1 MSMNNQGENEGI
13 VYVLTNEAMPGLVKI
28 GKTKRD
34 DLKSRLN
41 ELNGTGVPFPF
52 DVFYASKVAD
62 AHKVERS
69 LHEAFG
75 PYRPNP
81 KREFFKIEPEQA
93 QAALGIAGG
102 EEITDEVASESK
114 LIDHEGNQAAERY
127 KSRRPNLNFIEMGIP
142 IGAEL
147 VCNKT
152 SEIAKVVGAKKV
164 KFNEAEM
171 TLTMATRMTL
181 GLSSDAVIRPVS
193 YWDYDQRSL
202 MDIYEETY

>member
-1 MSMNNQGENEGI
+1 MNNHAEYEGI

-52 DVFYASKVAD
+52 DVFFAAKVAD
-62 AHKVERS
+62 AQDVEKRLHK
-69 LHEAFG
+69 AFG

-81 KREFFKIEPEQA
+81 KREFFKIEPEQT

-102 EEITDEVASESK
+102 EEITDEVASESNQ
-114 LIDHEGNQAAERY
+114 IDQEGKQAAERY

-142 IGAEL
+142 VGAEL

-152 SEIAKVVGAKKV
+152 SEIAKVIDGRKV
-164 KFNEAEM
+164 AYEGDEM

-181 GLSSDAVIRPVS
+181 GLSLDAPIRPVAH
-193 YWDYDQRSL
+193 WEYDQRSL